1 VAAQFILATKFSYT
15 GSTLKVVAKPPQD
28 KVINMNNVVISG
40 SGLYTPAQI
49 ITNEELVASYNLYV
63 DQFNA
68 HYASD
73 IANGDVAALE
83 HSSSEFIEKASGIKA
98 RHVLYKDGILDPA
111 IMRPVFARR
120 AEEQLPEMVEMA
132 LAAAQEAMAQANKT
146 AADIDLIIC
155 AASNMQRPYPALSI
169 ELQQQLGAAGYAF
182 DMNVACSSATF
193 AISNAVNAIRGGT
206 AKVVLVVNPEFASP
220 QVNYRSRDSHF
231 IFGDVCTATIIEAE
245 ASYKSENAWRINSM
259 RLKTEFSNNIR
270 CDVGYTEHCLPA
282 DPLVPFFK
290 QQGRKVFKELL
301 PIVADVILT
310 EMAAQ
315 QIKPEQ
321 LKRLWLHQA
330 NINMNIFAAK
340 KILGRDPLP
349 EEAPLVLD
357 TYANTA
363 SAGSIIAF
371 HKYKHG
377 LNSGDHAILCSFGAG
392 YSVGCLM
399 LQKC

>member
-1 VAAQFILATKFSYT
+1 MKE
-15 GSTLKVVAKPPQD
+15 
-28 KVINMNNVVISG
+28 VVISG
-40 SGLYTPAQI
+40 SGLFTPSDI
-49 ITNEELVASYNLYV
+49 ITNEELVASYNQYV
-63 DQFNA
+63 DQFNQQHA
-68 HYASD
+68 AS
-73 IANGDVAALE
+73 IASGEMPALE
-83 HSSSEFIEKASGIKA
+83 HSSCEFIEKASGIKA
-98 RHVLYKDGILDPA
+98 RHVLYKEGILAPD
-111 IMRPVFARR
+111 IMRPVFPRR
-120 AEEQLPEMVEMA
+120 TEEQLPEMVEMA
-132 LAAAQEAMAQANKT
+132 ISAAREAMAQANKT

-155 AASNMQRPYPALSI
+155 AASNMQRPYPALAI
-169 ELQQQLGAAGYAF
+169 ELQQQLGVTAGYAY

-231 IFGDVCTATIIEAE
+231 IFGDVCTATIIEAKD
-245 ASYKSENAWRINSM
+245 SCTSDNAYRIKGM

-270 CDVGYTEHCLPA
+270 CDIGYTEHCFDA
-282 DPLVPFFK
+282 EPLVPFFR

-310 EMAAQ
+310 EMA
-315 QIKPEQ
+315 EQ
-321 LKRLWLHQA
+321 NVGPDDLKRLWLHQA

-363 SAGSIIAF
+363 SAGSVIAF
-371 HKYKHG
+371 HKYKQG
-377 LNSGDHAILCSFGAG
+377 IKSGEHAILCSFGAG
-392 YSVGCLM
+392 YSVGCLV

>member
-1 VAAQFILATKFSYT
+1 MK
-15 GSTLKVVAKPPQD
+15 
-28 KVINMNNVVISG
+28 NVVISG
-40 SGLYTPAQI
+40 SGLFTPEQI
-49 ITNEELVASYNLYV
+49 ITNEELVASYNQYV

-68 HYASD
+68 QQAD
-73 IANGDVAALE
+73 AIARGEAVALE
-83 HSSSEFIEKASGIKA
+83 HSSCEFIEKASGIKA
-98 RHVLYKDGILDPA
+98 RYVLYKEGILNPDL
-111 IMRPVFARR
+111 MRPVLPRR
-120 AEEQLPEMVEMA
+120 SEEQMPEMVEMA
-132 LAAAQEAMAQANKT
+132 LHAAREAMAQANKT

-155 AASNMQRPYPALSI
+155 AASNMQRPYPALSV
-169 ELQQQLGAAGYAF
+169 ELQQQLRATGYAF

-206 AKVVLVVNPEFASP
+206 ARVVLVVNPEFATP

-245 ASYKSENAWRINSM
+245 ESCTSNNAWRIKGM

-270 CDVGYTEHCLPA
+270 CDLGYTEHCLPA
-282 DPLVPFFK
+282 DPLAPFFK

-301 PIVADVILT
+301 PIVADVILA
-310 EMAAQ
+310 EMEQ
-315 QIKPEQ
+315 QQVAPDQ

-340 KILGRDPLP
+340 KILGRDPEP

-371 HKYKHG
+371 HKYKQG
-377 LNSGDHAILCSFGAG
+377 LQAEDHAILCSFGAG
-392 YSVGCLM
+392 YSVGCLV

>member
-1 VAAQFILATKFSYT
+1 MKS
-15 GSTLKVVAKPPQD
+15 
-28 KVINMNNVVISG
+28 VVISG
-40 SGLYTPAQI
+40 SGLFTPSQV
-49 ITNEELVASYNLYV
+49 ITNEELVASYNQYV
-63 DQFNA
+63 DLYNA
-68 HYASD
+68 EQAD
-73 IANGDVAALE
+73 TIAAGEMPALE
-83 HSSSEFIEKASGIKA
+83 HSSCEFIEKASGIKA
-98 RHVLYKDGILDPA
+98 RHVLYKDGILNPA
-111 IMRPVFARR
+111 VMRPVFDRR
-120 AEEQLPEMVEMA
+120 SEDQMPEMVEMA
-132 LAAAQEAMAQANKT
+132 LHAAREAMAQANKT
-146 AADIDLIIC
+146 AGDIDLIIC

-169 ELQQQLGAAGYAF
+169 ELQQQLGATGYAF

-193 AISNAVNAIRGGT
+193 AISNAVNAIRGST

-245 ASYKSENAWRINSM
+245 DSCTSNNAFRIKGMS
-259 RLKTEFSNNIR
+259 LKTEFSNNIR
-270 CDVGYTEHCLPA
+270 CDVGYTEHCLPV
-282 DPLVPFFK
+282 DPQVPFFK

-310 EMAAQ
+310 EMAVQ
-315 QIKPEQ
+315 QVAPEQ

-363 SAGSIIAF
+363 SAGSVIAF
-371 HKYKHG
+371 HKYKQG
-377 LNSGDHAILCSFGAG
+377 ISSGEHAILCSFGAG
-392 YSVGCLM
+392 YSVGCLI

>member
-1 VAAQFILATKFSYT
+1 MKS
-15 GSTLKVVAKPPQD
+15 
-28 KVINMNNVVISG
+28 VVISG
-40 SGLYTPAQI
+40 SGLFTPEQI
-49 ITNEELVASYNLYV
+49 ITNEELVASYNQYV

-68 HYASD
+68 QQAGA
-73 IANGDVAALE
+73 IAAGEVQALE

-98 RHVLYKDGILDPA
+98 RHVLYKDGILDADVMHPLF
-111 IMRPVFARR
+111 PRR
-120 AEEQLPEMVEMA
+120 NEEQPPEMVEMA
-132 LAAAQEAMAQANKT
+132 LSAAREALTQANKT

-169 ELQQQLGAAGYAF
+169 ELQQLLGAVGYAF

-245 ASYKSENAWRINSM
+245 DSCTADNAYRINGM

-270 CDVGYTEHCLPA
+270 CDVGYTEHCFSQP
-282 DPLVPFFK
+282 DPLLPYFK

-301 PIVADVILT
+301 PIVAEVIQA
-310 EMAAQ
+310 EMALQ
-315 QIKPEQ
+315 QVKPEQ

-363 SAGSIIAF
+363 SAGSVIAF
-371 HKYKHG
+371 HKYKQG
-377 LNSGDHAILCSFGAG
+377 INSGEYAILCSFGAG
-392 YSVGCLM
+392 YSVGCLV

>member
-1 VAAQFILATKFSYT
+1 MK
-15 GSTLKVVAKPPQD
+15 
-28 KVINMNNVVISG
+28 NVVISG
-40 SGLYTPAQI
+40 SGLFTPEQV
-49 ITNEELVASYNLYV
+49 ITNEELVASYNQYV

-68 HYASD
+68 EHADLITSGD
-73 IANGDVAALE
+73 CIALD
-83 HSSSEFIEKASGIKA
+83 HSSCEFIEKASGIKA
-98 RHVLYKDGILDPA
+98 RHVLYKEGILDPA
-111 IMRPVFARR
+111 IMRPVFERR
-120 AEEQLPEMVEMA
+120 GEDQAPEMVEMA
-132 LAAAQEAMAQANKT
+132 LYAAREAMAQANKT

-169 ELQQQLGAAGYAF
+169 ELQQQLGSAGYAF

-193 AISNAVNAIRGGT
+193 AISNAVNAVRGGT
-206 AKVVLVVNPEFASP
+206 AKVVLIVNPEFASP

-231 IFGDVCTATIIEAE
+231 IFGDVCTATIVEAE
-245 ASYKSENAWRINSM
+245 QSCSSDNAWRINGM

-270 CDVGYTEHCLPA
+270 CDVGYTEHCLPV
-282 DPLVPFFK
+282 DPQVHYFK

-315 QIKPEQ
+315 QVAPEQ

-340 KILGRDPLP
+340 KILGRDPQP
-349 EEAPLVLD
+349 DEAPLVLD

-371 HKYKHG
+371 HKYKQG
-377 LNSGDHAILCSFGAG
+377 LSTGDHAILCSFGAG
-392 YSVGCLM
+392 YSVGCLV

>member
-1 VAAQFILATKFSYT
+1 MK
-15 GSTLKVVAKPPQD
+15 
-28 KVINMNNVVISG
+28 NVVISG
-40 SGLYTPAQI
+40 SGLFTPKSVV
-49 ITNEELVASYNLYV
+49 TNEELVNSFNQYV

-68 HYASD
+68 EHSAEIAAGD
-73 IANGDVAALE
+73 IAALE
-83 HSSSEFIEKASGIKA
+83 YSSCEFIEKASGIKS
-98 RHVLYKDGILDPA
+98 RHVLYKEGMLDPA
-111 IMRPVFARR
+111 IMQPVLTRR
-120 AEEQLPEMVEMA
+120 TEDQLPEMVEMA
-132 LAAAQEAMAQANKT
+132 IVAAHEAMQQAGKT

-169 ELQQQLGAAGYAF
+169 ELQQQLGASGYAF

-245 ASYKSENAWRINSM
+245 ESCTSDNAYRINGM

-270 CDVGYTEHCLPA
+270 CDVGYTEHCFEDDDA
-282 DPLVPFFK
+282 LVPFFK

-301 PIVADVILT
+301 PIVADVILA
-310 EMAAQ
+310 EMAEQ
-315 QIKPEQ
+315 QVTAEQ

-330 NINMNIFAAK
+330 NINMNVFAAK

-371 HKYKHG
+371 HKNKLG
-377 LNSGDHAILCSFGAG
+377 LVSGDYAILCSFGAG
-392 YSVGCLM
+392 YSVGCLL

>member
-1 VAAQFILATKFSYT
+1 MK
-15 GSTLKVVAKPPQD
+15 
-28 KVINMNNVVISG
+28 NVVISG
-40 SGLYTPAQI
+40 SGLYTPAQT
-49 ITNEELVASYNLYV
+49 ITNEELVSSYNQYV
-63 DQFNA
+63 DQFNQENVNA
-68 HYASD
+68 
-73 IANGDVAALE
+73 IAKGDVTSLE
-83 HSSSEFIEKASGIKA
+83 HSSCEFIEKASGIKS

-111 IMRPVFARR
+111 IMRPVFERR
-120 AEEQLPEMVEMA
+120 NEDQLPEMVEMA
-132 LAAAQEAMAQANKT
+132 LVAAHEAMAQANKT

-155 AASNMQRPYPALSI
+155 AASNIQRPYPALSI

-231 IFGDVCTATIIEAE
+231 IFGDVCTATIIEGE
-245 ASYKSENAWRINSM
+245 DTCSSDNAWRINGM

-282 DPLVPFFK
+282 DPMVPFFK

-301 PIVADVILT
+301 PIVADVILG

-315 QIKPEQ
+315 HVAPEQ
-321 LKRLWLHQA
+321 LKRMWLHQA

-371 HKYKHG
+371 HKNKQG
-377 LNSGDHAILCSFGAG
+377 LNADDFAILCSFGAG
-392 YSVGCLM
+392 YSVGCLV

>member
-1 VAAQFILATKFSYT
+1 MK
-15 GSTLKVVAKPPQD
+15 
-28 KVINMNNVVISG
+28 NVVISG
-40 SGLYTPAQI
+40 SGLFTPSHI
-49 ITNEELVASYNLYV
+49 ITNDELVSSFNQYV
-63 DQFNA
+63 DKFNA
-68 HYASD
+68 EHSDAIAS
-73 IANGDVAALE
+73 GELTALE

-111 IMRPVFARR
+111 VMRPILTRR
-120 AEEQLPEMVEMA
+120 SEEQLPEMVEMA
-132 LAAAQEAMAQANKT
+132 LSAAKEAMAQANKT

-169 ELQQQLGAAGYAF
+169 ELQQQLGVQGYAF

-206 AKVVLVVNPEFASP
+206 AKVVLIVNPEFASP

-245 ASYKSENAWRINSM
+245 ESCTSDNAWRIEGM

-270 CDVGYTEHCLPA
+270 CDIGYTEHCLPA
-282 DPLVPFFK
+282 DPLVPFFR

-310 EMAAQ
+310 EMAALQ
-315 QIKPEQ
+315 VAPEQ

-357 TYANTA
+357 SYANTA
-363 SAGSIIAF
+363 SAGSVIAF
-371 HKYKHG
+371 HKYKQG
-377 LNSGDHAILCSFGAG
+377 LNPGDHAILCSFGAG
-392 YSVGCLM
+392 YSVGCLV
-399 LQKC
+399 LRKC

>member
-1 VAAQFILATKFSYT
+1 MK
-15 GSTLKVVAKPPQD
+15 D
-28 KVINMNNVVISG
+28 VVISG
-40 SGLYTPAQI
+40 SGVFTPASI
-49 ITNEELVASYNLYV
+49 VTNEELVASFNQYV
-63 DQFNA
+63 DLFNA
-68 HYASD
+68 ENAAA
-73 IANGDVAALE
+73 IAEGELVALE
-83 HSSSEFIEKASGIKA
+83 YSSCEFIEKASGIKS
-98 RHVLYKDGILDPA
+98 RHVLYKDGILNPA
-111 IMRPVFARR
+111 VMRPVFDRR
-120 AEEQLPEMVEMA
+120 SEDQMPEMVEMA
-132 LAAAQEAMAQANKT
+132 LHAAREAMAQANKT
-146 AADIDLIIC
+146 AGDIDLIIC

-169 ELQQQLGAAGYAF
+169 ELQQQLGATGYAF

-245 ASYKSENAWRINSM
+245 DSCTSNNAFRIKGMS
-259 RLKTEFSNNIR
+259 LKTEFSNNIR
-270 CDVGYTEHCLPA
+270 CDVGYTEHCLPV
-282 DPLVPFFK
+282 DPQVPFFK

-310 EMAAQ
+310 EMAVQ
-315 QIKPEQ
+315 QVAPEQ

-363 SAGSIIAF
+363 SAGSVIAF
-371 HKYKHG
+371 HKYKQG
-377 LNSGDHAILCSFGAG
+377 ISSGEHAILCSFGAG
-392 YSVGCLM
+392 YSVGCLI

>member
-1 VAAQFILATKFSYT
+1 MK
-15 GSTLKVVAKPPQD
+15 
-28 KVINMNNVVISG
+28 NVVISG
-40 SGLYTPAQI
+40 SGLFTPEETI
-49 ITNEELVASYNLYV
+49 SNEELVASYNQYV
-63 DQFNA
+63 DNFNA
-68 HYASD
+68 EHAEAITAGTVD
-73 IANGDVAALE
+73 KLE
-83 HSSSEFIEKASGIKA
+83 HSSCEFIEKASGIKS
-98 RHVLYKDGILDPA
+98 RHVLYKQGILDPA
-111 IMRPVFARR
+111 IMRPEFERR
-120 AEEQLPEMVEMA
+120 SEEQMPEMVEMA
-132 LAAAQEAMAQANKT
+132 LSAAREAMTQAGKT

-169 ELQQQLGAAGYAF
+169 ELQQQLGAHGYAF

-206 AKVVLVVNPEFASP
+206 ARVVLVVNPEFASP

-245 ASYKSENAWRINSM
+245 DTCSSDNAWRINGM

-270 CDVGYTEHCLPA
+270 CDVGYTEHCLTP

-310 EMAAQ
+310 EMAVQ
-315 QIKPEQ
+315 QIAPEQ

-357 TYANTA
+357 SYANTA
-363 SAGSIIAF
+363 SAGSVIAF
-371 HKYKHG
+371 HKYKQG
-377 LNSGDHAILCSFGAG
+377 LQSGDHAILCSFGAG
-392 YSVGCLM
+392 YSVGCLV

>member
-1 VAAQFILATKFSYT
+1 MK
-15 GSTLKVVAKPPQD
+15 
-28 KVINMNNVVISG
+28 NVVISG
-40 SGLYTPAQI
+40 SGLFTPTQSI
-49 ITNEELVASYNLYV
+49 SNDELVLSYNQYV
-63 DQFNA
+63 DTYNTEHA
-68 HYASD
+68 AA
-73 IANGDVAALE
+73 IAAGDVVALE
-83 HSSSEFIEKASGIKA
+83 YSSSEFIEKASGIKA

-111 IMRPVFARR
+111 IMRPIFNKRG
-120 AEEQLPEMVEMA
+120 EDQIPEMVEMA
-132 LAAAQEAMAQANKT
+132 VVAAKQALAQANKT
-146 AADIDLIIC
+146 VADIDLIIC

-206 AKVVLVVNPEFASP
+206 AKTVLVVNPEFASP
-220 QVNYRSRDSHF
+220 QVDYRSRDSHF

-245 ASYKSENAWRINSM
+245 ADCRSEQAYRILGM

-270 CDVGYTEHCLPA
+270 CDIGYTEHCFTEQ
-282 DPLVPFFK
+282 DPKVPFFK

-301 PIVADVILT
+301 PIVADVILA
-310 EMAAQ
+310 EMAEQHLA
-315 QIKPEQ
+315 PEQ

-330 NINMNIFAAK
+330 NINMNIFAAR
-340 KILGRDPLP
+340 KILGREPLP

-371 HKYKHG
+371 HKYQQG
-377 LNSGDHAILCSFGAG
+377 LVSGDKAILCSFGAG
-392 YSVGCLM
+392 YSVGCLV
-399 LQKC
+399 LEKC

>member
-1 VAAQFILATKFSYT
+1 MTISENQTMKQQTAAETRK
-15 GSTLKVVAKPPQD
+15 
-28 KVINMNNVVISG
+28 NVVISG
-40 SGLYTPAQI
+40 SGVFTPVDSI
-49 ITNEELVASYNLYV
+49 SNEELVASFNQYV

-68 HYASD
+68 EH
-73 IANGDVAALE
+73 AAEIERGELDALA
-83 HSSSEFIEKASGIKA
+83 HSSCEFIEKASGIKS
-98 RHVLYKDGILDPA
+98 RHVLYKEGILDPA
-111 IMRPVFARR
+111 VMHPVFPRR
-120 AEEQLPEMVEMA
+120 GEEQPPEMVEMA
-132 LAAAQEAMAQANKT
+132 LAAANEALQQAGKT
-146 AADIDLIIC
+146 ARDVDLIIC
-155 AASNMQRPYPALSI
+155 AASNMQRPYPALSV

-220 QVNYRSRDSHF
+220 QVNYKSRDSHF

-245 ASYKSENAWRINSM
+245 ATATSTQAYRILGM
-259 RLKTEFSNNIR
+259 QLKTEFSNNIR
-270 CDVGYTEHCLPA
+270 CEVGYTEHCFDTT
-282 DPLVPFFK
+282 DPDVAFFK

-301 PIVADVILT
+301 PLVADVIQS

-315 QIKPEQ
+315 GVKADD

-340 KILGRDPLP
+340 KILGRDPEP

-357 TYANTA
+357 RYANTA

-371 HKYKHG
+371 HQHKQG
-377 LNSGDHAILCSFGAG
+377 LQAGDKAILCSFGAG
-392 YSVGCLM
+392 YSIGCL
-399 LQKC
+399 LLEKA

>member
-1 VAAQFILATKFSYT
+1 MK
-15 GSTLKVVAKPPQD
+15 
-28 KVINMNNVVISG
+28 NVVISG
-40 SGLYTPAQI
+40 SGLFTPEQV
-49 ITNEELVASYNLYV
+49 ITNEELVASYNQYV

-68 HYASD
+68 QQSIAIASGD
-73 IANGDVAALE
+73 IAALE
-83 HSSSEFIEKASGIKA
+83 HSSCEFIEKASGIKA

-111 IMRPVFARR
+111 IMQPVFARR
-120 AEEQLPEMVEMA
+120 GEDQLPEMVEMA
-132 LAAAQEAMAQANKT
+132 VVAAREAMAQANKT

-155 AASNMQRPYPALSI
+155 AASNMQRSYPALSI

-245 ASYKSENAWRINSM
+245 ESCSSDNAWRINGM

-270 CDVGYTEHCLPA
+270 CDVGYTEHCLPP
-282 DPLVPFFK
+282 DPLAPFFK

-301 PIVADVILT
+301 PIVADVILA

-315 QIKPEQ
+315 QIAPEQ

-363 SAGSIIAF
+363 SAGSVIAF
-371 HKYKHG
+371 HKNKQG
-377 LNSGDHAILCSFGAG
+377 LQQGDHAILCSFGAG
-392 YSVGCLM
+392 YSVGCLL

>member
-1 VAAQFILATKFSYT
+1 
-15 GSTLKVVAKPPQD
+15 
-28 KVINMNNVVISG
+28 
-40 SGLYTPAQI
+40 
-49 ITNEELVASYNLYV
+49 
-63 DQFNA
+63 
-68 HYASD
+68 
-73 IANGDVAALE
+73 
-83 HSSSEFIEKASGIKA
+83 
-98 RHVLYKDGILDPA
+98 
-111 IMRPVFARR
+111 
-120 AEEQLPEMVEMA
+120 
-132 LAAAQEAMAQANKT
+132 LAAAQQAMAQANKT
-146 AADIDLIIC
+146 AADIDLVIC

-169 ELQQQLGAAGYAF
+169 ELQQQLGAGGYAF

-245 ASYKSENAWRINSM
+245 DTCTSSNAWRIRGM

-301 PIVADVILT
+301 PIVAEVILA

-315 QIKPEQ
+315 QVAPEQ

-340 KILGRDPLP
+340 KILGRDPEP

-357 TYANTA
+357 SYANTA

-371 HKYKHG
+371 HKFKQG
-377 LNSGDHAILCSFGAG
+377 LQSSDHAILCSFGAG
-392 YSVGCLM
+392 YSVGCLV